1 MEVDL
6 IERLNILWRPIYPYL
21 AQWICQWWEKKE
33 GWMLEIGPFSGG
45 ISDAMVNLLEGVR
58 AVCLVPEREVIEGIR
73 NEFNRQIDY
82 LEGAMDR
89 LPFREASLD
98 MVLSRGAF
106 FFLSPEILR
115 ETSRVLKAGAVALLG
130 GGYGPHTPEEEIRR
144 IGEESKEL
152 NYRLGKRWMGRRE
165 LEGVVGSAR
174 LGCYWVII
182 EEGGLWLLLRRN

>member
-130 GGYGPHTPEEEIRR
+130 GGYGPPHARR
-144 IGEESKEL
+144 GDQKDRGGIQRIELQARQAMDGEEGTRGS
-152 NYRLGKRWMGRRE
+152 GRQRPP
-165 LEGVVGSAR
+165 
-174 LGCYWVII
+174 
-182 EEGGLWLLLRRN
+182 WLLLGDH